1 MLPSFSL
8 PPLECCFGTSP
19 IQAEKSRPDRNAFGS
34 AMLATRAVASAGPT
48 PGISSSRRL
57 VSLERCQAMIRRSN
71 SKILAF
77 QGLQLGAESG
87 NTCPCNLGQSF
98 VAFISDDLQQL
109 FDTMASDRCDN
120 PKLGKMGANG
130 IDHRGLLADEQV
142 PGTVQRQAALLPWR
156 FGRHE
161 PHVRP
166 ADRLTDR
173 LGISGIVLMP
183 LHIGLHVGRRH
194 QAHGVAKGLKFA
206 RPMMRRGA
214 SFDTN
219 QARRHLLEESQNVVK
234 KTPATSRSAGAFPL
248 FRHRYS
254 KGTSM
259 PDSINP
265 QSSSPSRPR

>member
-1 MLPSFSL
+1 
-8 PPLECCFGTSP
+8 
-19 IQAEKSRPDRNAFGS
+19 
-34 AMLATRAVASAGPT
+34 
-48 PGISSSRRL
+48 
-57 VSLERCQAMIRRSN
+57 
-71 SKILAF
+71 
-77 QGLQLGAESG
+77 
-87 NTCPCNLGQSF
+87 
-98 VAFISDDLQQL
+98 
-109 FDTMASDRCDN
+109 MASDRCDN

-166 ADRLTDR
+166 ADRLTNR

-219 QARRHLLEESQNVVK
+219 QARWQLLKESQDVAALQLAADDHLAV
-234 KTPATSRSAGAFPL
+234 
-248 FRHRYS
+248 
-254 KGTSM
+254 
-259 PDSINP
+259 SINAMDLKNRLRDIETDCCD
-265 QSSSPSRPR
+265 SLHE